1 MGTYLSIFN
10 VVQYTYIICRNVGL
24 IHSYNGCLNIL
35 PKDVVL
41 LQKKSFTQAK
51 LCKKSSF
58 TLFCRKLKRIFCL
71 LNMTVMMKKIYHIIS
86 DKEYFFLKKCAYKL
100 LIVLFIYRRRL
111 ILQIESVSKQNISF
125 ELQNS
130 KNTHLNDRIRRRHK
144 ENYSVVAA

>member
-1 MGTYLSIFN
+1 MSECGSDSFIQWLSKCIAER
-10 VVQYTYIICRNVGL
+10 C
-24 IHSYNGCLNIL
+24 CL
-35 PKDVVL
+35 V
-41 LQKKSFTQAK
+41 QKKSFTQAK

-86 DKEYFFLKKCAYKL
+86 GKEYFFLKKCAYKL

-111 ILQIESVSKQNISF
+111 ILQIETVSKQNISF

-130 KNTHLNDRIRRRHK
+130 KNTRLNDRIRRRHK
-144 ENYSVVAA
+144 ENYSVDAA